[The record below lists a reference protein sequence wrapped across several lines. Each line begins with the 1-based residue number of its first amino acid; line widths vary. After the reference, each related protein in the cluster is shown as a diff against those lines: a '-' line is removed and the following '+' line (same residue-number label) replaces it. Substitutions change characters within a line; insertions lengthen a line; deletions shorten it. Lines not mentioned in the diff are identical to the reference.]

1 MNHRLFEEWLF
12 ADEPL
17 EPEQLNL
24 LHEHLRNCDYCTQLF
39 EAWRETEGLLK
50 AASIALPEAGFT
62 NRWQLRWAAEQLKR
76 QHRQTM
82 LMLAFYLGGAVFM
95 LFMLGI
101 MLLPFLFSPQPIILA
116 LLYRL
121 TMWFGTGEV
130 IFNFGT
136 TLMSTI
142 FGVLPPTLWVGMGVA
157 LASLCVLWI
166 VTLRK
171 LTSTRRVFA

>member
-1 MNHRLFEEWLF
+1 
-12 ADEPL
+12 
-17 EPEQLNL
+17 
-24 LHEHLRNCDYCTQLF
+24 
-39 EAWRETEGLLK
+39 
-50 AASIALPEAGFT
+50 
-62 NRWQLRWAAEQLKR
+62 
-76 QHRQTM
+76 M

-121 TMWFGTGEV
+121 TIWFGTGEV
-130 IFNFGT
+130 IFNFSA